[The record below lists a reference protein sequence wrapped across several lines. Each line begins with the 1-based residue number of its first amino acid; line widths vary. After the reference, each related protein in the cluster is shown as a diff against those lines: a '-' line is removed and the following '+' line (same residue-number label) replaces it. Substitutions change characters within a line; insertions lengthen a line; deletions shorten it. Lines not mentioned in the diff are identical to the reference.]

1 MDAATYRH
9 LDKQLRRHRNKV
21 SVGRINGPMVI
32 FLGFLCFVMTIDGA
46 TPFGYRVAGAALGI
60 ISVMTGVW
68 AFRLQFKPL
77 PPELAEFQ
85 EYKNH
90 NRRKPV

>member
-1 MDAATYRH
+1 
-9 LDKQLRRHRNKV
+9 
-21 SVGRINGPMVI
+21 
-32 FLGFLCFVMTIDGA
+32 
-46 TPFGYRVAGAALGI
+46 
-60 ISVMTGVW
+60 MTGVW

-90 NRRKPV
+90 NRREFG